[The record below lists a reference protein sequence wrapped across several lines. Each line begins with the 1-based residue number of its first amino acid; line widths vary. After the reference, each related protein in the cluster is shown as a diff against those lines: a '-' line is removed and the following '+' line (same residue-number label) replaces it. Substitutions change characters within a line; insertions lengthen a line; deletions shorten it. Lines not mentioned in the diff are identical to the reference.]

1 MSQTRLRVAAKAM
14 TALLLTT
21 TLGACVTNQ
30 ETGNPEGW
38 QPIRPAKD
46 PALAKMVPPDIAA
59 RKTVTAA
66 ANTPYAPNEFKD
78 HEGRIIGVEMDMVKA
93 AGAVLGLDVQP
104 RQMDFSLILPAVSA
118 GSIEMGA
125 SALSDTEERQKNYD
139 FVDFLNAGVAW
150 ATQPGNETT
159 VDPNNA
165 CGMTVAVQKG
175 TYSDTDEVQGKSE
188 KCEAQGKPKI
198 SKLVYASA
206 DAAAT
211 ATILGRAQAYSS
223 DSPVISYAVK
233 RSEGRLAQIGEA
245 FDTAPFGWAFKKGSP
260 LAPAMA
266 AALQKMKEDG
276 TYDRIL
282 EPWGLRDAGM
292 EKITMNLKPLA
303 TRAARRRNER
313 SSAR

>member
-1 MSQTRLRVAAKAM
+1 MTKSKLRVTAHAF
-14 TALLLTT
+14 TALMLTA
-21 TLGACVTNQ
+21 TLGACVTNE

-38 QPIRPAKD
+38 KPILPDTD
-46 PALAKMVPPDIAA
+46 PALAKLVPPDIAA

-78 HEGRIIGVEMDMVKA
+78 HDGNIIGVEMDMVKA

-150 ATQPGNETT
+150 ATQPGNEAN

-165 CGMTVAVQKG
+165 CGMSVAVQKG

-198 SKLVYASA
+198 TKLVYASA

-233 RSEGRLAQIGEA
+233 RSEGKLSQVGEA

-266 AALQKMKEDG
+266 AALQKLKEDG

-282 EPWGLRDAGM
+282 EPWGLRDAGV
-292 EKITMNLKPLA
+292 ERVTMNLKPLP

-313 SSAR
+313 SSAQ